1 MKVIRNSVWETNSSS
16 SHTVSIRGK
25 KNITKYAFVGD
36 SKSLGIHLDEYGW
49 SGPDCDDFMS
59 KLEYAM
65 CMVLM
70 TEYPDFRYWDEHGF
84 TVNQT
89 VLESLDGYQL
99 LLSAVRTQFPDCK
112 EIVIKKNDGYYP
124 YGYIDHQSCENYS
137 SLRDFLEDWNL
148 TAERY
153 LFDYGVVVHID
164 NDNG

>member
-70 TEYPDFRYWDEHGF
+70 TEYPDFGYWEHGF

-99 LLSAVRTQFPDCK
+99 LLNAVRTQFPDCK
-112 EIVIKKNDGYYP
+112 EIIIKKNDGYYP
-124 YGYIDHQSCENYS
+124 YGYIDHQSYEDYS

>member
-16 SHTVSIRGK
+16 MHTVSIEGK
-25 KNITKYAFVGD
+25 KDITKYACVGD

-70 TEYPDFRYWDEHGF
+70 TEHPDFNYWDEHGF

-99 LLSAVRTQFPDCK
+99 LLNAVRTQFPECE

-124 YGYIDHQSCENYS
+124 YGYIDHQSCESYH
-137 SLRDFLEDWNL
+137 SLKDFFEDWDIDV
-148 TAERY
+148 ERY
-153 LFDYGVVVHID
+153 LYDYGVVVHID
-164 NDNG
+164 NDNN

>member
-1 MKVIRNSVWETNSSS
+1 MKVIRNSIWETNSSS
-16 SHTVSIRGK
+16 SHTVTVRGK
-25 KNITKYAFVGD
+25 EMISEYVFGESDHLTVQ
-36 SKSLGIHLDEYGW
+36 LGEYGW
-49 SGPDCDDFMS
+49 NGDPCDDFMS

-70 TEYPDFRYWDEHGF
+70 TEYPDFGYWDEHNF

-99 LLSAVRTQFPDCK
+99 LLNAVRTQFPGCK
-112 EIVIKKNDGYYP
+112 EIVIKKKGGYYP
-124 YGYIDHQSCENYS
+124 YGYIDHQSYEGYS

-164 NDNG
+164 NDNH

>member
-16 SHTVSIRGK
+16 MHTVSIEGK
-25 KNITKYAFVGD
+25 KDITKYAFVGD
-36 SKSLGIHLDEYGW
+36 SKSLAVHLDEYGW

-70 TEYPDFRYWDEHGF
+70 TEYPDFNYWDEHGF

-99 LLSAVRTQFPDCK
+99 LLNAVRTQFPECE

-124 YGYIDHQSCENYS
+124 YGYIDHQSCESYH
-137 SLRDFLEDWNL
+137 SLKDFFEDWNL
-148 TAERY
+148 DVERY
-153 LFDYGVVVHID
+153 LYDYGVVVHID
-164 NDNG
+164 NDNN

>member
-1 MKVIRNSVWETNSSS
+1 MKVIRNNIWETNSSS
-16 SHTVSIRGK
+16 SHTVSINGK
-25 KNITKYAFVGD
+25 ENITKYAFVGD
-36 SKSLGIHLDEYGW
+36 SKSLAVYLDEYGW
-49 SGPDCDDFMS
+49 NGDPCDDFMS

-70 TEYPDFRYWDEHGF
+70 TEYPDFKYWDEDF
-84 TVNQT
+84 DVNQT

-99 LLSAVRTQFPDCK
+99 LLNAVRTQFPGCK
-112 EIVIKKNDGYYP
+112 EIAIKKNRGFYP

-153 LFDYGVVVHID
+153 LFDYGVVVHIG
-164 NDNG
+164 NDNHY

>member
-1 MKVIRNSVWETNSSS
+1 MKVIRNNIWETNSSS
-16 SHTVSIRGK
+16 SHTVSIKGK
-25 KNITKYAFVGD
+25 GDITKYAFVGD
-36 SKSLGIHLDEYGW
+36 SKSLAVYLDEYGW
-49 SGPDCDDFMS
+49 NGDPCDDFTP

-70 TEYPDFRYWDEHGF
+70 TEYPGFEYWDEDF

-99 LLSAVRTQFPDCK
+99 LLNAVRTQFPECE
-112 EIVIKKNDGYYP
+112 EIVIKKNRGFYP

-153 LFDYGVVVHID
+153 LFDYGVVVHIY
-164 NDNG
+164 NDNY

>member
-16 SHTVSIRGK
+16 MHTVSIEGK
-25 KNITKYAFVGD
+25 KDITKYAFVGD

-70 TEYPDFRYWDEHGF
+70 TEYPYFEYWDEDF
-84 TVNQT
+84 TINQT

-99 LLSAVRTQFPDCK
+99 LLNAVRTQFPECE

-124 YGYIDHQSCENYS
+124 YGYIDHQSCESYH
-137 SLRDFLEDWNL
+137 SLKDFLEDCDL
-148 TAERY
+148 DVERY
-153 LFDYGVVVHID
+153 LFDYNVVVHID
-164 NDNG
+164 NDNN

>member
-16 SHTVSIRGK
+16 MHTVSIKGK
-25 KNITKYAFVGD
+25 KDITKYAFVGD
-36 SKSLGIHLDEYGW
+36 SESLAVYLDEYGW

-59 KLEYAM
+59 KLAYAM

-70 TEYPDFRYWDEHGF
+70 TEYPGFNYWDEDF

-99 LLSAVRTQFPDCK
+99 LLNAVRTQFPECE
-112 EIVIKKNDGYYP
+112 EIVIKKLRGYYP
-124 YGYIDHQSCENYS
+124 YGYIDHQSCEDYS

-164 NDNG
+164 NDNH

>member
-1 MKVIRNSVWETNSSS
+1 MRAIREKVWETNSSS
-16 SHTVSIRGK
+16 SHTVTVRGK
-25 KNITKYAFVGD
+25 EMISKYVFG
-36 SKSLGIHLDEYGW
+36 KSDYLPVYLGEYGW
-49 SGPDCDDFMS
+49 NSDPCDEFMS

-70 TEYPDFRYWDEHGF
+70 TEYPNFGYWERGF

-99 LLSAVRTQFPDCK
+99 LLNAVRTQFPDCK

-124 YGYIDHQSCENYS
+124 YGYIDHQSCEGYS

-164 NDNG
+164 NDNH

>member
-16 SHTVSIRGK
+16 MHTVSIEGK
-25 KNITKYAFVGD
+25 KDITKYAFVGD
-36 SKSLGIHLDEYGW
+36 SKSLAVHLDEYGW

-70 TEYPDFRYWDEHGF
+70 TEYPDFNYWDEHGF

-99 LLSAVRTQFPDCK
+99 LLNAVRTQFPECE
-112 EIVIKKNDGYYP
+112 EIVIKKKSY
-124 YGYIDHQSCENYS
+124 H
-137 SLRDFLEDWNL
+137 SLKDFFEDWDIDV
-148 TAERY
+148 ERY
-153 LFDYGVVVHID
+153 LFDYSVVVHID
-164 NDNG
+164 NDNN

>member
-16 SHTVSIRGK
+16 MHTVSIEGK
-25 KNITKYAFVGD
+25 KDITKYAFVGD
-36 SKSLGIHLDEYGW
+36 SKSLAVHLDEYGW

-70 TEYPDFRYWDEHGF
+70 TEYPFFEHWDEDF

-99 LLSAVRTQFPDCK
+99 LLNAVRTQFPECE

-124 YGYIDHQSCENYS
+124 YGYIDHQSCESYH
-137 SLRDFLEDWNL
+137 SLKDFLEDWDL
-148 TAERY
+148 DVERY

-164 NDNG
+164 NDNN

>member
-16 SHTVSIRGK
+16 MHTVSIEGK
-25 KNITKYAFVGD
+25 KDITKYAFVGD
-36 SKSLGIHLDEYGW
+36 SKSLAVHLDEYGW

-70 TEYPDFRYWDEHGF
+70 TEYPDFNYWDEHGF

-99 LLSAVRTQFPDCK
+99 LLNAVRTQFPECE

-124 YGYIDHQSCENYS
+124 YGYIDHQSCESYH
-137 SLRDFLEDWNL
+137 SLKDFFEDWDIDV
-148 TAERY
+148 ERY
-153 LFDYGVVVHID
+153 LFDYSVVVHID
-164 NDNG
+164 NDNN

>member
-16 SHTVSIRGK
+16 MHTVSIKGK
-25 KNITKYAFVGD
+25 KDITKYAFVGD
-36 SKSLGIHLDEYGW
+36 SKSLAVHLDEYGW
-49 SGPDCDDFMS
+49 NGPDCDDFMS

-70 TEYPDFRYWDEHGF
+70 TEYPDFNYWDEHGF

-99 LLSAVRTQFPDCK
+99 LLNAVRTQFPECE

-124 YGYIDHQSCENYS
+124 YGYIDHQSCESYH
-137 SLRDFLEDWNL
+137 SLKDFLEDWDL
-148 TAERY
+148 DVERY
-153 LFDYGVVVHID
+153 LFDYSVVVHID
-164 NDNG
+164 NDNN